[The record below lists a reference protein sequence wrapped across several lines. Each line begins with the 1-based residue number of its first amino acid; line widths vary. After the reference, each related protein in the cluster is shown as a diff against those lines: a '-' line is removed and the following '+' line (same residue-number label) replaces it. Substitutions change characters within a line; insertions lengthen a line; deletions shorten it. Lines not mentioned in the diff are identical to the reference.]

1 VLAAAGLLVLYA
13 IAGAVLF
20 DAGRLLDLVHPPGA
34 LVLASAAVL
43 VHRVLFGEAEQRM
56 VRDAMA
62 RYLSPAVS
70 RWVLEDPDRLRLGGE
85 LREMTVLFSD
95 LRNFTT
101 LAHTLPPETLV
112 ALLNLY
118 RTEMTDLVLRHD
130 GVLAQYAGDAIE
142 AFWNAPMTQPDHAR
156 RACVAALD
164 MVARVA
170 ELRPEFA
177 RRGWLNLDL
186 GIGINTGRMVVGNM
200 GSRNHLAYTAVG
212 DAVNVA
218 ARLEGL
224 SKEYGARIVIGE
236 ATRAAAGDG
245 LAYRSLDLVAVKG
258 RDEPLAVYEVV
269 GPTGGLAPDH
279 VRRLA
284 RYHEALARYRERQW
298 KEAATL
304 LDALAAEA
312 PGDGPIALYRRRCA
326 ALLADPP
333 PPDWNGV
340 YVARTK

>member
-1 VLAAAGLLVLYA
+1 LLVLYA

-20 DAGRLLDLVHPPGA
+20 DAGLLLDLVRPPAA

-85 LREMTVLFSD
+85 MREMTVLFSD
-95 LRNFTT
+95 LRSFTT

-142 AFWNAPMTQPDHAR
+142 AFWNAPMAQPDHAR
-156 RACVAALD
+156 RACAAALD

-170 ELRPEFA
+170 QLRPEFA
-177 RRGWLNLDL
+177 RRGWLDLDL
-186 GIGINTGRMVVGNM
+186 GIGINTGPMVVGNM

-224 SKEYGARIVIGE
+224 SKQYGTRIVIGE
-236 ATRAAAGDG
+236 ATRAAAGDSVVC
-245 LAYRSLDLVAVKG
+245 RSLDLVAVQG
-258 RDEPLAVYEVV
+258 REEPLAVFEVV
-269 GPTGGLAPDH
+269 GHADALPPQLAG
-279 VRRLA
+279 RLA
-284 RYHEALARYRERQW
+284 RYHEAIARYRERRW
-298 KEAATL
+298 EDAAKL

-312 PGDGPIALYRRRCA
+312 PDDGPIALYRRRCA